1 MTWIWI
7 ASLKTRKLKR
17 RWNLKVKTNEAKNG
31 GGSIE
36 IFKSTVIIFCY
47 QIENFLSIFSSN

>member
-7 ASLKTRKLKR
+7 TSMKTRKLKR
-17 RWNLKVKTNEAKNG
+17 RWNLKIKTNETKNG

-36 IFKSTVIIFCY
+36 IFKSTVIIFLF
-47 QIENFLSIFSSN
+47 IKNDLSIFSGN